1 MDCVENQFLKEI
13 LTTVSVSGRIAQ
25 VQEVV
30 KKYMEPV
37 SDELREDG
45 IGDVVCVLNPEAGS
59 RILATAHADEIGLVV
74 TCIGEDGRI
83 RAVDRGGIIPKSY
96 LGHQVQIM
104 TRNGICHGCVA
115 AARPMWDEKELK
127 ASALVIDIGAESREE
142 AAALVSVGDTITFDS
157 HIRALAGGRFTA
169 RALDDRLGVF
179 IIMEA
184 LKYAKELG
192 CKNGIYCGAT
202 AGEETTKNGAYWT
215 AQRVNPDLAVVVDVT
230 YATDYKGADPAESG
244 DVKLGKGPVLLRSPI
259 VSDVL
264 NDKLEACAQKA
275 GIPVQWEA
283 ASRLSF
289 TDADRIHFAG
299 QGIPVV
305 LMSIPLRYM
314 HTPAEVADSRD
325 VEHCIRL
332 LGTFFAEI
340 SV

>member
-45 IGDVVCVLNPEAGS
+45 IGDVVCVLNPEDGS

>member
-1 MDCVENQFLKEI
+1 
-13 LTTVSVSGRIAQ
+13 
-25 VQEVV
+25 
-30 KKYMEPV
+30 
-37 SDELREDG
+37 
-45 IGDVVCVLNPEAGS
+45 
-59 RILATAHADEIGLVV
+59 
-74 TCIGEDGRI
+74 
-83 RAVDRGGIIPKSY
+83 
-96 LGHQVQIM
+96 M
-104 TRNGICHGCVA
+104 TRTGICHGCVA

-142 AAALVSVGDTITFDS
+142 AAELVAVGDTITFDS

-244 DVKLGKGPVLLRSPI
+244 DVKLGQGPVLLRSPI
-259 VSDVL
+259 VSDTL
-264 NDKLEACAQKA
+264 NDRLEACAKKA

-283 ASRLSF
+283 ASRLSY

-325 VEHCIRL
+325 VENCIRL
-332 LGTFFAEI
+332 LGTFFAEG

>member
-13 LTTVSVSGRIAQ
+13 LSTVSVSGRIAR

-37 SDELREDG
+37 SDEIREDE
-45 IGDVVCVLNPEAGS
+45 IGDAVCVLNPEAGS

-104 TRNGICHGCVA
+104 TRTGICHGCVA

-142 AAALVSVGDTITFDS
+142 AAELGAVGDTITFDS

-244 DVKLGKGPVLLRSPI
+244 DVKLGRGPVLLRSPI
-259 VSDVL
+259 VSDTL
-264 NDKLEACAQKA
+264 NDRLEACAKKA

-283 ASRLSF
+283 ASRLSY

-325 VEHCIRL
+325 VENCIRL
-332 LGTFFAEI
+332 LGTFFAEG

>member
-1 MDCVENQFLKEI
+1 MNCVENQFLKEI
-13 LTTVSVSGRIAQ
+13 LSTVSVSGRIAE

-37 SDELREDG
+37 SDEIREDE
-45 IGDVVCVLNPEAGS
+45 IGDAVCVLNLEAGS

-104 TRNGICHGCVA
+104 TRTGICHGCVA

-142 AAALVSVGDTITFDS
+142 AAELVAVGDTITFDS

-244 DVKLGKGPVLLRSPI
+244 DVKLGQGPVLLRSPI
-259 VSDVL
+259 VSDTL
-264 NDKLEACAQKA
+264 NDRLEACAKKA

-283 ASRLSF
+283 ASRLSY

-299 QGIPVV
+299 KGIPVV

-325 VEHCIRL
+325 VENCIRL
-332 LGTFFAEI
+332 LGTFFAEG

>member
-74 TCIGEDGRI
+74 TFIGEDGRLH
-83 RAVDRGGIIPKSY
+83 AVDRGGIIPKSY
-96 LGHQVQIM
+96 LGHQIQIM

-142 AAALVSVGDTITFDS
+142 AEALVSVGDTITFDS

-215 AQRVNPDLAVVVDVT
+215 AQRVSPDLAVVVDVT